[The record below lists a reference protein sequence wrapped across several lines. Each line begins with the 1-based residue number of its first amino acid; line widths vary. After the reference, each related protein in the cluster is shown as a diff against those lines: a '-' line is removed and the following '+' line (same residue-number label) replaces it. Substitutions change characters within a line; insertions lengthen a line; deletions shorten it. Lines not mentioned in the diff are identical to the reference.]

1 MEHVLSSIE
10 LVLSSIYWLRSR
22 ADTGHQAFPRV
33 LTVRSQSGHV
43 FCGCFVNVNK
53 ILSFLLINRHH
64 RLPLIFF
71 ECQTMSKKP

>member
-33 LTVRSQSGHV
+33 LTVRSQSGHSQVTVRSAVRSQSGHV
-43 FCGCFVNVNK
+43 FCGCFVNLNK
-53 ILSFLLINRHH
+53 NIKFS
-64 RLPLIFF
+64 
-71 ECQTMSKKP
+71 SY